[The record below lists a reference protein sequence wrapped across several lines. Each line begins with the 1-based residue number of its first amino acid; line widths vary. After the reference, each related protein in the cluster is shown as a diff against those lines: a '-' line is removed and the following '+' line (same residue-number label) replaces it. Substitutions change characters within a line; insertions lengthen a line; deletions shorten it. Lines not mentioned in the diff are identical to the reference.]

1 MRYVGAAEFKAN
13 CLRLMNEVQA
23 GGEPITVTKRGKPV
37 AMMVPPTPE
46 RKPVTESLFG
56 CMKGTVTV
64 VGDWDETEPVDPD
77 WEAKW
82 EAKWDALGYP
92 APKDAA
98 DS

>member
-1 MRYVGAAEFKAN
+1 MKYVGAAEFKAN
-13 CLRLMNEVQA
+13 CLRLMDEVQA

-37 AMMVPPTPE
+37 AVMSAPE
-46 RKPVTESLFG
+46 PEKKPGIKSLFG

>member
-1 MRYVGAAEFKAN
+1 MKYVGAAEFKAN
-13 CLRLMNEVQA
+13 CLRLMDEVQA

-37 AMMVPPTPE
+37 AIMSAPE
-46 RKPVTESLFG
+46 PEKRPGVDDLFG

-64 VGDWDETEPVDPD
+64 AGDWDETGPVDPD
-77 WEAKW
+77 WEARW